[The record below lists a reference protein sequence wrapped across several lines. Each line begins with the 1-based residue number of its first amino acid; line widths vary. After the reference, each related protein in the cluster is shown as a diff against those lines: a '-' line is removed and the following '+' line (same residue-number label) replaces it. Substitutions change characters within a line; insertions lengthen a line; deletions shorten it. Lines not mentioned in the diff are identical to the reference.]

1 MPVYEYKALDRRGK
15 NLKGIIEA
23 DSESQARAKLRS
35 GGRYPVSLKQSRVKA
50 ESTSQTWFSTSLFNR
65 ISSEEVYVITRQLA
79 TLHGAGIPLDAAL
92 SSLVDQTRNTAL
104 KKVMAQIKGKVSEGK
119 TLAQSMGEHPKL
131 FPHIFINMI
140 RAGEESGSLSV
151 VLEQLADFS
160 EKQQALKGRL
170 RAALYYPVF
179 MAIIGTAILFILIT
193 YIVPNITQVFKD
205 MEQTLPLPTL
215 FLIGI
220 SSFLKNYWWAML
232 GGVLVVV
239 MLFRMFINTVRGR
252 SLWDLVKLRTPII
265 GPVAQKIILARFA
278 STLASLNH
286 SGVEFMVAMRIVRT
300 LVNNVRIAEVV
311 DAAMEHVQRGQS
323 MTVALAA
330 SPWFP
335 PMFVQMIA
343 VGEQSGSLEVM
354 LNKIADAYER
364 DVETA
369 VKGMTSLLEPMMIT
383 VMGLAVGFIV
393 ISILLP
399 IFEMNQMIH

>member
-1 MPVYEYKALDRRGK
+1 
-15 NLKGIIEA
+15 
-23 DSESQARAKLRS
+23 
-35 GGRYPVSLKQSRVKA
+35 
-50 ESTSQTWFSTSLFNR
+50 
-65 ISSEEVYVITRQLA
+65 
-79 TLHGAGIPLDAAL
+79 
-92 SSLVDQTRNTAL
+92 
-104 KKVMAQIKGKVSEGK
+104 
-119 TLAQSMGEHPKL
+119 
-131 FPHIFINMI
+131 
-140 RAGEESGSLSV
+140 
-151 VLEQLADFS
+151 
-160 EKQQALKGRL
+160 
-170 RAALYYPVF
+170 
-179 MAIIGTAILFILIT
+179 
-193 YIVPNITQVFKD
+193 

-354 LNKIADAYER
+354 LNKVAEAYER

-383 VMGLAVGFIV
+383 AMGMAVGFIV
-393 ISILLP
+393 ISILP
-399 IFEMNQMIH
+399 IFGDESDDSLTAGPAAMAYLLPGESLRFFCFRLTICLYLSAYPEACIRRNPQAPLSLEGD

>member
-1 MPVYEYKALDRRGK
+1 MPVYEYNALDQRGK
-15 NLKGIIEA
+15 NRKGIIEA
-23 DSESQARAKLRS
+23 DSESQARAKLRAA
-35 GGRYPVSLKQSRVKA
+35 GNYPVSLKESKVKA
-50 ESTSQTWFSTSLFNR
+50 EGASPSWFSTSLFNR
-65 ISSEEVYVITRQLA
+65 ITPEEVYVITRQLS

-92 SSLVDQTRNTAL
+92 SSLVEQTRNAAL
-104 KKVMAQIKGKVSEGK
+104 KKVLAQIKGKVSEGK

-131 FPHIFINMI
+131 FPHLYINMI
-140 RAGEESGSLSV
+140 RAGEESGSLNV

-160 EKQQALKGRL
+160 EKQQELQGRL
-170 RAALYYPVF
+170 RAAMYYPVF

-215 FLIGI
+215 FLIGT
-220 SSFLKNYWWAML
+220 SSFLKNYWWLLLIVGLA
-232 GGVLVVV
+232 VVI
-239 MLFRMFINTVRGR
+239 LLRMFVRTARGR
-252 SLWDLVKLRTPII
+252 SAWDFIKLRMPVF

-278 STLASLNH
+278 STLASMNR

-300 LVNNVRIAEVV
+300 LVDNVRIAEVV
-311 DAAMEHVQRGQS
+311 DSAMEHVQRGQS

-354 LNKIADAYER
+354 LSKIAHAYER
-364 DVETA
+364 DVEA
-369 VKGMTSLLEPMMIT
+369 SVKGMTSLLEPLMIT

>member
-1 MPVYEYKALDRRGK
+1 MPVYEYKALDQRGK
-15 NLKGIIEA
+15 NLKGIVEA

-35 GGRYPVSLKQSRVKA
+35 SGKYPVSLKESQVKVGA
-50 ESTSQTWFSTSLFNR
+50 RSQTWLSTSLFNR
-65 ISSEEVYVITRQLA
+65 ISSEEVYIVTRQLA
-79 TLHGAGIPLDAAL
+79 TLHGAGIPLDTAL
-92 SSLVDQTRNTAL
+92 SSLVDQTRNPAL
-104 KKVMAQIKGKVSEGK
+104 KKVLAQIKGRVSEGK
-119 TLAQSMGEHPKL
+119 TLAQSMGDHPKL
-131 FPHIFINMI
+131 FSDIFINMI

-151 VLEQLADFS
+151 VLERLADFS

-170 RAALYYPVF
+170 RAAMYYPVF
-179 MAIIGTAILFILIT
+179 MAFIGTAILFILIT

-215 FLIGI
+215 FLIGA
-220 SSFLKNYWWAML
+220 SSFLKSYWWVL
-232 GGVLVVV
+232 FGVGLVVV
-239 MLFRMFINTVRGR
+239 MLLRIFVKTTQGR
-252 SLWDLVKLRTPII
+252 SLWDFIKLRTPII

-278 STLASLNH
+278 STLASLHH
-286 SGVEFMVAMRIVRT
+286 SGVEFLVAMRIVRT
-300 LVNNVRIAEVV
+300 LVNNVRIAEVI
-311 DAAMEHVQRGQS
+311 DAAMEHIQKGQS

-343 VGEQSGSLEVM
+343 VGEQSGSLEAM

-369 VKGMTSLLEPMMIT
+369 VKGMTSLLEPLMIT
-383 VMGLAVGFIV
+383 AMGLAVGFIV